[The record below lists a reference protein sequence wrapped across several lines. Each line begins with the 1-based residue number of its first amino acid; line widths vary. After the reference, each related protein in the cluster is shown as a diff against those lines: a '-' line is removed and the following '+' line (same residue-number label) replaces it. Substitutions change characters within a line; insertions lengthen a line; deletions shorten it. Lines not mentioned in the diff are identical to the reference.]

1 MKETEKNGL
10 LKLKNLDWKVIN
22 NKQSPYKLK
31 RIHQA
36 QTFSNKTSS
45 LDPLLQSAISTL
57 A

>member
-10 LKLKNLDWKVIN
+10 LKLKNLDWKVRN
-22 NKQSPYKLK
+22 NKQYPYKLK

-36 QTFSNKTSS
+36 QTFSNKTSN
-45 LDPLLQSAISTL
+45 LDPLLQSAILTL